1 MVIIRVLQL
10 MVDASKGE
18 RGIVKG
24 LFDVLFHSV
33 HYTKKMAQSKLIIII
48 IITKGSISELK
59 RGVDER

>member
-1 MVIIRVLQL
+1 

-33 HYTKKMAQSKLIIII
+33 NYTKKMAQSKLIIII